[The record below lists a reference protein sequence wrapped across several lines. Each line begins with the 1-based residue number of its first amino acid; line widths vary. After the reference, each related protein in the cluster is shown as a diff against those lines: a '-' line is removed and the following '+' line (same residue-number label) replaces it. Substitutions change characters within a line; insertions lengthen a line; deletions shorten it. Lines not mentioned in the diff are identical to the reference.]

1 MKIFPALFIF
11 CSLWFASIAE
21 NSPTWLRYSA
31 ISPDG
36 NSIVFTYKGDLW
48 LVPTQG
54 GEAVPITFH
63 EAHDFM
69 PVWSNDSK
77 TIAFSSDRFEIIFDS
92 LVLRFRDQRLKP
104 FSYLAK

>member
-48 LVPTQG
+48 LVPTLG
-54 GEAVPITFH
+54 GEAVPLTFH

-77 TIAFSSDRFEIIFDS
+77 TIAFSSDRYGNFDIFTVS
-92 LVLRFRDQRLKP
+92 VKIGR
-104 FSYLAK
+104 AHV